1 MKHLF
6 KEILIQVDEQ
16 ETSAAVIENSQLV
29 EFYLERNVNHR
40 LVGNIYRGRVENVL
54 PGMQAAFIDI
64 GLERNAFLYV
74 QEATPWK
81 MLNDHE
87 ESGKKLPPI
96 TISDVVKEG
105 QEIVVQIVKEPIGN
119 KGARV
124 TTHITLPGRYV
135 VLMPT
140 VDYIGISR
148 RIDRESERNRLKE
161 HAESVRPSG
170 MGLIVRTVA
179 EGVQGDEL
187 KNDIEDLIKI
197 WKKIQHRMVYGKA
210 PSLIHKDLE
219 LLQRILRDLL
229 TEDVDRVILN
239 TKEAKEKAL
248 EIVDIIAPQLKNKIL
263 LRPTSGLFDDYD
275 IPAQIEKALR
285 RKVWLKCGGYIVI
298 DQTEALTAIDVN
310 TGKYVGSTNLADTVL
325 KTNVDAAVEIARQL
339 RLRNIGGMIIIDF
352 IDMEDPAH
360 KARVLEVLEEE
371 LKRDKTRT
379 NIMGITQL
387 GLVELTRK
395 KIRQALESM
404 LQRECPY
411 CEGRGKILSEDT
423 VSFKARKE
431 IFATADNTQFDA
443 VLVEAH
449 PWVAAHIIGPA
460 GSNLEELEKRT
471 RKKLIIKGNDA
482 LHLEDVR
489 MRGSEAKE
497 AESLATPVKLGQH
510 IIVRVD
516 EPHSGHEKD
525 GIARLHGF
533 VIDIEAGGSLLGQD
547 VEIEIT
553 KLGRTFA
560 KAKVVR
566 VVKNNF

>member
-1 MKHLF
+1 M
-6 KEILIQVDEQ
+6 LIQVDEN
-16 ETSAAVIENSQLV
+16 ETSAAIIENNQLV

-40 LVGNIYRGRVENVL
+40 LVGNIYKGRIENVL

-74 QEATPWK
+74 QEAIPWK
-81 MLNDHE
+81 LTHDNENGDE
-87 ESGKKLPPI
+87 KKLPII

-105 QEIVVQIVKEPIGN
+105 QEVVVQIAKEPIGT

-148 RIDRESERNRLKE
+148 RIEREGERNRLKE
-161 HAESVRPSG
+161 IAESVRPPG
-170 MGLIVRTVA
+170 MGVIVRTVA
-179 EGVQGDEL
+179 EGVHGDEL
-187 KNDIEDLIKI
+187 KNDIDILLKL
-197 WKKIQHRMVYGKA
+197 WKKIQQKMVNAKA
-210 PSLIHKDLE
+210 PNLIHKDLE

-229 TEDVDRVILN
+229 TEDVDRVIIN
-239 TKEAKEKAL
+239 NKEAMEKATDVV
-248 EIVDIIAPQLKNKIL
+248 EIIAPQLKNKIF
-263 LRPTSGLFDDYD
+263 LRATANLFDEYD
-275 IPAQIEKALR
+275 IPNQIEKALR

-310 TGKYVGSTNLADTVL
+310 TGKFVGTTNLADTVL
-325 KTNVDAAVEIARQL
+325 KTNLDAAVEIARQM

-352 IDMEDPAH
+352 IDMDNLEH
-360 KARVLEVLEEE
+360 KTRVLAALEEE
-371 LKRDKTRT
+371 VKKDKTRT

-423 VSFKARKE
+423 VSVKARKE
-431 IFATADNTQFDA
+431 IISTANNTQYDA
-443 VLVEAH
+443 VLVESH

-460 GSNLEELEKRT
+460 GVQLEELE
-471 RKKLIIKGNDA
+471 RKTGKKIIIKGNDA
-482 LHLEDVR
+482 LHVEDVR
-489 MRGSEAKE
+489 MRGAEYSE
-497 AESLATPVKLGQH
+497 AESLATPVKVGQVITVH
-510 IIVRVD
+510 VD

-533 VIDIEAGGSLLGQD
+533 VIDIEGGGSLIGQD
-547 VEIEIT
+547 IEVHVT
-553 KLGRTFA
+553 KVGRTFA
-560 KAKVVR
+560 KAKVIR
-566 VVKNNF
+566 VIKSNF